1 MHGSILPRKSSLPCL
16 LNKWKWFC
24 FMDVIFQELSSEI
37 WINYVAPRLPKDD
50 PLRVIQNNFKNT
62 LNIIRA
68 FKRFPHRNTLLGRES
83 TKEEVQFFLFGIQ
96 DQHLCYQKF
105 SKAMFLVKIQAHTDK
120 TIIFK
125 EDGSIVR
132 DDSED
137 GLDTALTQLLVKQPK
152 TVGGGGGA
160 VILSTETISSLHE
173 RVSK

>member
-1 MHGSILPRKSSLPCL
+1 
-16 LNKWKWFC
+16 
-24 FMDVIFQELSSEI
+24 MDVIFQELSSEI

-105 SKAMFLVKIQAHTDK
+105 S
-120 TIIFK
+120 
-125 EDGSIVR
+125 
-132 DDSED
+132 
-137 GLDTALTQLLVKQPK
+137 
-152 TVGGGGGA
+152 
-160 VILSTETISSLHE
+160 
-173 RVSK
+173 